1 MENKWNNQKKNDI
14 IVELNS
20 DLTAV
25 TLNGYRLSTPVEGE
39 IVRILQKITS
49 DFCFW
54 KDGVDVCL
62 PILPMEYN

>member
-1 MENKWNNQKKNDI
+1 MENKWNNKKKKDI

-20 DLTAV
+20 DLSTV

-39 IVRILQKITS
+39 IVRILQKMTS

-54 KDGVDVCL
+54 KDGVDVCF